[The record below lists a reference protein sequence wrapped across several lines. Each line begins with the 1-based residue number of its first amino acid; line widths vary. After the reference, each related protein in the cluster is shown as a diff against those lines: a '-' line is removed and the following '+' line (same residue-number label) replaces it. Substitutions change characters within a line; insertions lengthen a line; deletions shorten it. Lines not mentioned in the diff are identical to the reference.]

1 MSINKK
7 KIFYETIK
15 IEILAGQYLID
26 NMQIKL
32 TKALAKN
39 LLDQEQYDELIIL
52 ADEKVDKNFKESVTL
67 EMLKENLLDMQL
79 DIFNLAAAVSDL
91 TELMFEE
98 LEDINET
105 DDN

>member
-1 MSINKK
+1 MSVNKK

-39 LLDQEQYDELIIL
+39 LLAEFDNY
-52 ADEKVDKNFKESVTL
+52 NFGVQHKCPASKL
-67 EMLKENLLDMQL
+67 QKINLLISL
-79 DIFNLAAAVSDL
+79 L
-91 TELMFEE
+91 
-98 LEDINET
+98 
-105 DDN
+105 